1 MSAALVETEPEHDHT
16 WRLED
21 VEYDVMVGQVSRFGC
36 SCGAVW
42 FR

>member
-1 MSAALVETEPEHDHT
+1 MTATLVPATEHDHD

-21 VEYDVMVGQVSRFGC
+21 VDYDEVVGQVSRFGC
-36 SCGAVW
+36 ECGAVW